1 MKQDCV
7 TYARDFRGMVDETH
21 GGVGVVAEGD
31 LLLHEDFVG
40 EGVQDFG
47 LLVLR
52 RVGPGGVCGAAER
65 VVFLGAPMARLEG
78 CAEGGDGEG
87 EDGQDGCEMH
97 FG

>member
-1 MKQDCV
+1 M
-7 TYARDFRGMVDETH
+7 
-21 GGVGVVAEGD
+21 
-31 LLLHEDFVG
+31 
-40 EGVQDFG
+40 
-47 LLVLR
+47 LR